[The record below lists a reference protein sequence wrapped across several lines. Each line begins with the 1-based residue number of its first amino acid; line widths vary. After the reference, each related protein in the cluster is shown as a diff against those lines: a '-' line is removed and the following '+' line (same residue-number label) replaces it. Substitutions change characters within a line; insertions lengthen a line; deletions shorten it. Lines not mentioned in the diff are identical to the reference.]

1 MRYRFSALS
10 LLSVVL
16 LAACSSEPVAP
27 SLDLASVRFWRPI
40 SEPNVL
46 LKSDVLQKKL
56 DFDLSQCK
64 CSIFPKNAARDESL
78 KFRADEQRLAQTDVT
93 AIPDAEGN
101 CHQSPS
107 LVVAECMRHRGWE
120 PTSCSG
126 RLSLPSGGSVC
137 AGYAPI
143 KK

>member
-10 LLSVVL
+10 LLSAFL
-16 LAACSSEPVAP
+16 LVSCASEPVAP

-46 LKSDVLQKKL
+46 LKSDTLQKKL

-64 CSIFPKNAARDESL
+64 CSIFPKNATRDEGL
-78 KFRADEQRLAQTDVT
+78 MFRADEQRLAQTDVT
-93 AIPDAEGN
+93 ATPDAEGN
-101 CHQSPS
+101 CHQNPN

-120 PTSCSG
+120 PTSCAG
-126 RLSLPSGGSVC
+126 RLTLPSGGSLC
-137 AGYAPI
+137 AGHAAI